1 MDIAK
6 TTDNDMEEQK
16 DGERR
21 GKGIEWIGTH
31 SVPTGLD
38 FDSGSSGEELRASSS
53 AGEERE

>member
-6 TTDNDMEEQK
+6 TTNENVEKQK

-38 FDSGSSGEELRASSS
+38 FDSGSSGEKLRASSS